1 MCHDVPSI
9 ELAVTF
15 FLVESVLPLLTSDRN
30 LCDITASLLSRTV
43 CSSQQIKKKKKNEY
57 IKR

>member
-43 CSSQQIKKKKKNEY
+43 CSSQQI
-57 IKR
+57 